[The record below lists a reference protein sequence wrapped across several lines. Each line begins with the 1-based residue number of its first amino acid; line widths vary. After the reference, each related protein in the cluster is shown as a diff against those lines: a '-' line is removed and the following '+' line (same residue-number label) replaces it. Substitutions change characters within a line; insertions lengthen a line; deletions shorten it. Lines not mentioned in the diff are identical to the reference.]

1 MKGGSAALALSCSV
15 LAGPTWAIPVERP
28 WDMRPTDWAYQ
39 ALTGLIERHGCVAS
53 YPDGTF
59 KGQRAMTRF
68 EAAALLNACLDRVT
82 EVNDELKRL
91 VAEFEREFAILN
103 GRVDGLEAKVGELE
117 AQQFSTTTK
126 LRGEASFTLAGSP
139 DFKSPQRNSDGTRT
153 ANPNQTTV
161 NYDLRLVLDTSFTGK
176 DLLRTRLRS
185 GNFSRLP
192 FRDGIFTLDRASG
205 TGDSV
210 RVDRLFYRF
219 PAGEHGRITVGGLV
233 RNTDMLSFFPS
244 AYRSEV
250 LDFFSLAGASG
261 TYNKATGPGV
271 GFSWRQHPEPN
282 TATFTVDASV
292 VANNGFADAGVG
304 VLNRQ
309 SGLNAL
315 GQLGYHGSN
324 WGLALSYRYG
334 SQNSRLADANF
345 NATVPPG
352 AYSSSL
358 AVAGTWTPM
367 DTSWIPSISLGY
379 GYNWTSSSVDDS
391 QSWMAGL
398 QWNDVIWPGNTAGIA
413 VGQPPFTGSTD
424 SGVLYELFFRIRLSD
439 HITIGPGL
447 FYGRDVATNR
457 GNDAWGGLV
466 QTTFRF

>member
-1 MKGGSAALALSCSV
+1 MKGGSAALALTCTA
-15 LAGPTWAIPVERP
+15 LASPAWATPV
-28 WDMRPTDWAYQ
+28 DGLGDVRPTDWAYQ
-39 ALTGLIERHGCVAS
+39 ALASLIERYGCVAG

-82 EVNDELKRL
+82 EVTDELKRL
-91 VAEFEREFAILN
+91 MTEFERELAILK

-117 AQQFSTTTK
+117 ANQFSTTTK

-139 DFKSPQRNSDGTRT
+139 DFNSPQRNSDGSRP

-192 FRDGIFTLDRASG
+192 FREGIFILDRASG
-205 TGDSV
+205 SDDSV

-219 PAGEHGRITVGGLV
+219 PAGEHVRITVGGLV

-261 TYNKATGPGV
+261 TYNKATGAGV
-271 GFSWRQHPEPN
+271 GFSWRQHPDPS

-292 VANNGFADAGVG
+292 VANNGFADASVG

-315 GQLGYHGSN
+315 SQWGYHGSN

-345 NATVPPG
+345 NATVPAG
-352 AYSSSL
+352 AYSNSL
-358 AVAGTWTPM
+358 AVAGTWSPM
-367 DTSWIPSISLGY
+367 DNSWVPSISLGY
-379 GYNWTSSSVDDS
+379 GYNWTIAPVDDS

-413 VGQPPFTGSTD
+413 VGQPPFTGSAD
-424 SGVLYELFFRIRLSD
+424 NGVLYELFFRIHLSD
-439 HITIGPGL
+439 HITVTPGL
-447 FYGRDVATNR
+447 FYGSDVATNS
-457 GNDAWGGLV
+457 GNDAWGGVL